1 MVPLGSYCESHFC
14 FHRVHRREMDLGE
27 RSVGSHP
34 LPGIRRCS
42 MAIFSLPM
50 IRYATAIPNLEEI

>member
-1 MVPLGSYCESHFC
+1 
-14 FHRVHRREMDLGE
+14 MDLGE